1 MSLAFGSTLGWEEEV
16 VNGKGERGQ
25 NGEVTAPLWSALL
38 LTIGL
43 PLSVGRPIS
52 EESLLLIP
60 GSRVSVSEGVC
71 SYFFFTSDKYVEAG
85 EVCLGGHQVWRAVE
99 HGPDLCPSPLAVQ

>member
-1 MSLAFGSTLGWEEEV
+1 M
-16 VNGKGERGQ
+16 NGKGERGQ

-43 PLSVGRPIS
+43 PLSVGHPIS

-60 GSRVSVSEGVC
+60 GSRVSLRGFALI
-71 SYFFFTSDKYVEAG
+71 FFSPVTNTWR
-85 EVCLGGHQVWRAVE
+85 QVRSV
-99 HGPDLCPSPLAVQ
+99 